1 MVLAMV
7 MTVELIIGGN
17 MLETLGSTRH
27 KSIQRLKRTLLGRD
41 LPFLF
46 EASKCVMIK
55 LINNMF
61 TNVQRLFP
69 FWTEN

>member
-7 MTVELIIGGN
+7 MMMTVELIIGGN

-46 EASKCVMIK
+46 EVSKCVMI
-55 LINNMF
+55 
-61 TNVQRLFP
+61 
-69 FWTEN
+69 